1 VIECCRAYYVG
12 TASLEE
18 VRTTGCCSFQG
29 GFMKLDVKTGKILW
43 RTSMLP
49 DNRGAPGG
57 YAGSAIWGS
66 SPAIDPSHNAVFIA
80 TGNLYSSPPD
90 VVACEK
96 KQLNKTVRDIP
107 DPCIRKADHSESV
120 VALDLGTGAIVW
132 ANHLGE
138 YDTWVFACAS
148 TGNPNCP
155 AIPGPDFDF
164 GQAPM
169 LLRNVDVP
177 SSSTHSRSDKKSC
190 VDILVVAQKS
200 GFVYALRADNGST
213 LWTTVSYCNSNHQ

>member
-1 VIECCRAYYVG
+1 
-12 TASLEE
+12 
-18 VRTTGCCSFQG
+18 
-29 GFMKLDVKTGKILW
+29 
-43 RTSMLP
+43 MLP
-49 DNRGAPGG
+49 DNQGAPGG

-66 SPAIDPSHNAVFIA
+66 SPAIDASRNAVFIA

-96 KQLNKTVRDIP
+96 QQLNKTVRDIP
-107 DPCIRKADHSESV
+107 DPCIRKTDHSESV
-120 VALDLGTGAIVW
+120 VALDLDTGAVVW

-148 TGNPNCP
+148 SGNPNCP
-155 AIPGPDFDF
+155 TIPGPDFDF

-169 LLRNVDVP
+169 LLRKVDVP
-177 SSSTHSRSDKKSC
+177 LLRTHRIDKSS

-213 LWTTVSYCNSNHQ
+213 LWTTVCHCNLSFNHRSVTLNLM